1 MHSRTKISIL
11 CALITVAQLTSA
23 IKIPYANIDIDN
35 KLLQPAVYALGG
47 IGLGFVATYSWTS
60 YHHPAALEK
69 KKLELAYAQQQRK
82 EQEQLEKEKQKQQ
95 QEEQERKK
103 AREAQHKH
111 QEAQQQIVALGQL
124 YAQEIKNSAALQD
137 KEKFYA
143 IIKSK
148 NGNELYPLQHYFQAL
163 SHDIH
168 TLRFCATDILDET
181 EKRNHQY
188 ILEELEGIRRAYNI
202 ALSDTYK
209 HEQEAAKKY
218 KLQQEAIARIVKKE
232 ELEIEELKSR
242 IAAHNSTT
250 QANNQIHHVNESLY
264 DIKNYLPSILKMCS
278 ETQHMQGKLYN
289 QFADQINTALQKLS
303 KEIDT
308 ALKNNG
314 SNKDIQKN
322 ITEIKSALEQIQK
335 NLSKNVIV
343 YQNAAPTVPATCSS
357 PSTGTSAG
365 NPPPSFVSIPDPK
378 PSAPPMD

>member
-60 YHHPAALEK
+60 YHSPPT
-69 KKLELAYAQQQRK
+69 Q
-82 EQEQLEKEKQKQQ
+82 EKQKQQ

-250 QANNQIHHVNESLY
+250 QANNQIHH
-264 DIKNYLPSILKMCS
+264 
-278 ETQHMQGKLYN
+278 
-289 QFADQINTALQKLS
+289 
-303 KEIDT
+303 
-308 ALKNNG
+308 
-314 SNKDIQKN
+314 
-322 ITEIKSALEQIQK
+322 
-335 NLSKNVIV
+335 
-343 YQNAAPTVPATCSS
+343 
-357 PSTGTSAG
+357 
-365 NPPPSFVSIPDPK
+365 
-378 PSAPPMD
+378 